1 MSGKLTVVVGGQYG
15 SESKGRVAGYLGQT
29 GGVTAV
35 RVAGPNAGHTAYD
48 ARGHKW
54 ALRQIPVV
62 AVTNPH
68 ANLVIGQGS
77 EIDLDVLADEIKRLN
92 DAGFGVQHRLF
103 IDRTATLVTAEMKE
117 AEGHYGGELTQRLG
131 STGKGVGAARA
142 ERAWRR
148 APVAESAE
156 ELEPWLCDT
165 VGMLERCLQAGD
177 HVLIEGTQGY
187 GLGLHA
193 GYYPFCT
200 SSDCRAVDFLAM
212 AGLSPWAPCVGEL
225 DVWVVVRTFPI
236 RVAGNS
242 GPLYGETTWDALAQF
257 SHGYIR
263 PEHTT
268 VTLKERRVGVWD
280 PELARAAVLANG
292 GPTVHVALAMFDYLQ
307 PDMAGVTDVDRLDA
321 EAWGRIK
328 AYEADLGAKIELI
341 GTGPDSNIDLRGR

>member
-1 MSGKLTVVVGGQYG
+1 MSGKLTCVVGGQYG
-15 SESKGRVAGYLGQT
+15 SESKGRVAGYLGRD

-68 ANLVIGQGS
+68 AHLVIGQGS
-77 EIDLDVLADEIKRLN
+77 EIDLDVLADEIKRLD
-92 DAGFGVQHRLF
+92 DAGFGVTHRLY
-103 IDRTATLVTAEMKE
+103 IDHTATIVTPEMKE
-117 AEGHYGGELTQRLG
+117 AEGHYGGELTKRLG
-131 STGKGVGAARA
+131 STGKGVGAARS
-142 ERAWRR
+142 ERIWRR
-148 APVAESAE
+148 APVAADIDD
-156 ELEPWLCDT
+156 LDTCDT
-165 VGMLERCLQAGD
+165 VGMLERCLAAGD

-225 DVWVVVRTFPI
+225 EVWVVARTFPI

-242 GPLYGETTWDALAQF
+242 GPLYGETTWADLARM
-257 SHGYIR
+257 SNGYIK
-263 PEHTT
+263 PEQTT
-268 VTLKERRVGVWD
+268 VTQMERRVGMWD
-280 PELARAAVLANG
+280 AGLARSAVLANG
-292 GPTVHVALAMFDYLQ
+292 GPTVHVALAMFDYLY
-307 PDMAGVTDVDRLDA
+307 PYLAGATEVAVLS
-321 EAWGRIK
+321 EGAWSRIK
-328 AYEADLGAKIELI
+328 AYEADLGARIGLI
-341 GTGPDSNIDLRGR
+341 GTGPDSNIDLRGA